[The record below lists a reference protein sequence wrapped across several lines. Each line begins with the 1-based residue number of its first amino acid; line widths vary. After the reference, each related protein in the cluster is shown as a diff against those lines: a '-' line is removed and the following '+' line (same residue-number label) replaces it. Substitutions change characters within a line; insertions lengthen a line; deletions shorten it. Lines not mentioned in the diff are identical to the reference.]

1 MNSKT
6 YFSLFI
12 ISIFI
17 PLLVM
22 GAAAYK
28 ISTMTQAPMLMVSL
42 AIVGLW
48 VFSVI
53 DAVRTKNLNPIWIVG
68 IVLAPTIM
76 MPIYFYKKYKSSVSI
91 A

>member
-1 MNSKT
+1 
-6 YFSLFI
+6 
-12 ISIFI
+12 
-17 PLLVM
+17 M
-22 GAAAYK
+22 GAVAYK

-76 MPIYFYKKYKSSVSI
+76 MPIYFYKKYKSTTSI